1 MISVGLGSMPIAGG
15 ISGLLGTSAGL
26 YADISRDGF
35 QWSDLGT
42 AGLNAGM
49 DIVSMLPGLGS
60 GAQAA
65 KVASKIAKKYKL
77 IIQGLS
83 LLGATTA
90 IPLVDKLAKEGNL
103 SVQEWRAL
111 ASGLVGATNI
121 AKLGGLGKSTKKGA
135 FKILILT
142 LKPQLKV

>member
-1 MISVGLGSMPIAGG
+1 
-15 ISGLLGTSAGL
+15 
-26 YADISRDGF
+26 
-35 QWSDLGT
+35 
-42 AGLNAGM
+42 M

-60 GAQAA
+60 GVQAA

-103 SVQEWRAL
+103 SVQE
-111 ASGLVGATNI
+111 
-121 AKLGGLGKSTKKGA
+121 
-135 FKILILT
+135 
-142 LKPQLKV
+142 